1 MFRKFASGLIKQV
14 QDCWRNWEWAHIKK
28 RSREICIYFHRYC
41 SRISFLGKPSLQFT
55 QTQVWH
61 SYIHFVFMGHDTNI
75 QAASLLI
82 LQIKSI
88 NIKKTKVMIM
98 IMTKTIFY

>member
-1 MFRKFASGLIKQV
+1 
-14 QDCWRNWEWAHIKK
+14 
-28 RSREICIYFHRYC
+28 
-41 SRISFLGKPSLQFT
+41 
-55 QTQVWH
+55 
-61 SYIHFVFMGHDTNI
+61 MGHDTNI

-98 IMTKTIFY
+98 IMTKTIFYDYNIKSL